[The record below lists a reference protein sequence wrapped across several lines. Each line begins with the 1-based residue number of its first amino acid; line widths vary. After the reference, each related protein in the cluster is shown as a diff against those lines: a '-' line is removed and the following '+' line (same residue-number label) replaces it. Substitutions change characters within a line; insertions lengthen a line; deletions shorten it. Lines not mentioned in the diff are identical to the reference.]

1 MRSRDR
7 INSNLGYT
15 FKSMNSEIVIPM
27 ITPFRNDQLDRD
39 GLHAFIGY
47 AEKNGFDGLFAG
59 SSTGGF
65 ASLSMDQHGE
75 FLKWVMEFSH
85 SSSLFAGVTRSSLP
99 ETLKMVKLAVDL
111 GYEKLVAINPF
122 YHKYSQDSI
131 GRFFDAVLSSTDV
144 NIYAYNNPPLSGTEI
159 LPATL
164 AKLKTAHSNLTGLKD
179 SGGNLDR
186 FKEFMKIPG
195 LKVFQGKDALLFD
208 SIKLG
213 ASGGVCSS
221 ANYCLNTLK
230 IARNAPDSELISGK
244 TKKLIDLLSKYDT
257 PSIHNYLFRTQILGE
272 KNPRSYVNKPYGDV
286 LNPPS
291 AGELKELLVLP

>member
-1 MRSRDR
+1 MS
-7 INSNLGYT
+7 
-15 FKSMNSEIVIPM
+15 SEIVIPM
-27 ITPFRNDQLDRD
+27 ITPFRNNQLDREC
-39 GLHAFIGY
+39 LHAFIGY

-59 SSTGGF
+59 SSTGAF

-85 SSSLFAGVTRSSLP
+85 STSLYAGVTRSSLP
-99 ETLKMVKLAVDL
+99 ETLNMVKLATDL

-131 GRFFDAVLSSTDV
+131 ARFFDAILTATDA

-164 AKLKTAHSNLTGLKD
+164 ARLKTNHSNLAGLKD

-186 FKEFMKIPG
+186 FREFLKIPG
-195 LKVFQGKDALLFD
+195 LKIFQGKDALLFD
-208 SIKLG
+208 SIKIG

-221 ANYCLNTLK
+221 ANYCLNTMK
-230 IARNAPDSELISGK
+230 IVRNAPDSEQISEK
-244 TKKLIDLLSKYDT
+244 TRKLIDIVSKYET

-272 KNPRSYVNKPYGDV
+272 KSPRNYVNKPYGDV
-286 LNPPS
+286 VVPPS
-291 AGELKELLVLP
+291 VNELKELLVLP